1 MDLARIRPGEHRCH
15 ARDLSALVDIA
26 GRDDGEVGILGN
38 ERVQVGHHIVLPDE
52 AMGPADGVEGAS
64 HHLAPVVDACGK
76 GGTIS
81 RQNAEAFDC
90 AMCAVLPKRGN
101 DGCAGRDIPHNLAV
115 VINGVGV
122 ISIESEVWKLEGSV
136 VFPQYGVNRK
146 AGAGS
151 RGAHGLAL
159 IVEALH
165 EAVRFARQRRK
176 RSDFA
181 FFPHYRQY
189 RRSGLL
195 ARRASGVRDRRF
207 RNAYYLS
214 AVIDSTGLPVISAQR
229 RESHYVA
236 VPPKKPTTR
245 KVCAKGAHVF
255 TVWIW
260 NRCFGKTD
268 SFPAI
273 VDPAI
278 VGPTVLSSKR
288 AEVDVGSVDAYH
300 RAATCNCRRRASLG
314 RVHEPIHVLRP
325 ALI

>member
-1 MDLARIRPGEHRCH
+1 MDLARIRPDEHRCH

-26 GRDDGEVGILGN
+26 GRDDEEVGIPRN

-52 AMGPADGVEGAS
+52 ATGPADGVEGAS

-90 AMCAVLPKRGN
+90 AVCAVLPKRGN

-165 EAVRFARQRRK
+165 EAVWVAIHRRK
-176 RSDFA
+176 SSDFTS
-181 FFPHYRQY
+181 FPKY
-189 RRSGLL
+189 RRYNLSRL
-195 ARRASGVRDRRF
+195 ARRASGVLDRR
-207 RNAYYLS
+207 
-214 AVIDSTGLPVISAQR
+214 
-229 RESHYVA
+229 
-236 VPPKKPTTR
+236 
-245 KVCAKGAHVF
+245 
-255 TVWIW
+255 
-260 NRCFGKTD
+260 
-268 SFPAI
+268 
-273 VDPAI
+273 
-278 VGPTVLSSKR
+278 
-288 AEVDVGSVDAYH
+288 
-300 RAATCNCRRRASLG
+300 
-314 RVHEPIHVLRP
+314 
-325 ALI
+325 